1 MGFGRAPSP
10 PPLSRGE
17 RGDPSLPP
25 SPPGRGAGGEGPQGR
40 DASLLRLAIRALSR
54 REHSRLELERRLV
67 RESGPGAD
75 LAQIATI
82 LDRLRDEGLQSDLR
96 MAQSFVRARAG
107 RMGGRRLRSEL
118 QRRGLDEAVISGALP
133 DPSDDARALLELW
146 RRRFPSPAT
155 DARGRS
161 REARFLAARGFSHD
175 LIHRLVLRGGGL
187 PFDTSDEASADA
199 SADASSEFSTNSP

>member
-1 MGFGRAPSP
+1 MAFGRAS
-10 PPLSRGE
+10 
-17 RGDPSLPP
+17 
-25 SPPGRGAGGEGPQGR
+25 GEGGGGGSHGTE
-40 DASLLRLAIRALSR
+40 AALLRVAIRALSR

-75 LAQIATI
+75 LAQIAAI
-82 LDRLRDEGLQSDLR
+82 LDRLRDEGLRSDLR

-133 DPSDDARALLELW
+133 DKSEDARALLELW
-146 RRRFPSPAT
+146 QRRFPSPAT

-161 REARFLAARGFSHD
+161 REARFLVARGFSHD
-175 LIHRLVLRGGGL
+175 LIHRIVLRGGGL
-187 PFDTSDEASADA
+187 PFDTSDEASA
-199 SADASSEFSTNSP
+199 EFPANAP